1 MGLTTLS
8 RKRIYV
14 TETLTRELH
23 SGDGVDASQH
33 ADRMTDASEIL
44 REAGTPMVNALNPKK
59 KTRVATWN
67 VQTLYQTGKLAQVV
81 TEYNRSQMAW
91 L

>member
-1 MGLTTLS
+1 
-8 RKRIYV
+8 
-14 TETLTRELH
+14 
-23 SGDGVDASQH
+23 
-33 ADRMTDASEIL
+33 MTDASEIL

-81 TEYNRSQMAW
+81 TEFDRYKLDFLGITEVRW
-91 L
+91 LGCDKKVLQSVIL